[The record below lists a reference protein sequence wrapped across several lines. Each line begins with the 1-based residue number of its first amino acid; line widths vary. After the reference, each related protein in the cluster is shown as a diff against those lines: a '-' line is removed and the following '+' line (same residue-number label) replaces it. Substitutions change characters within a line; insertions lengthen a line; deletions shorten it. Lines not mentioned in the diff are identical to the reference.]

1 MSKISKRKLEQQAA
15 ALRLIHDIAS
25 DFDITTKGQGGRN
38 TGAIGSAGCRILDKL
53 ALKRGAFA
61 RPVPF
66 RRDELYE
73 ETGMTEG
80 TVARAMKR
88 LIEQGFLTVSGPRTA
103 PMAILHLPSHA
114 IVAHE
119 HRQQEW
125 AHEYGGGTDRIDLA
139 EALALLDEPEFEGYA
154 EHDRQDGE
162 AAVAEWYAD
171 RQKAVNASRNGD
183 AAG

>member
-1 MSKISKRKLEQQAA
+1 MLKISKRKLEQQAA

-73 ETGMTEG
+73 ATGMTEG

-103 PMAILHLPSHA
+103 PMAMLHLPSQA
-114 IVAHE
+114 IAAHE

-125 AHEYGGGTDRIDLA
+125 AQEQGGGTDRIGLGTV
-139 EALALLDEPEFEGYA
+139 LALLDEPEFESYA
-154 EHDRQDGE
+154 ERDKLDGQ
-162 AAVAEWYAD
+162 AAVAEWYAGQ
-171 RQKAVNASRNGD
+171 QKAREREQEK
-183 AAG
+183 